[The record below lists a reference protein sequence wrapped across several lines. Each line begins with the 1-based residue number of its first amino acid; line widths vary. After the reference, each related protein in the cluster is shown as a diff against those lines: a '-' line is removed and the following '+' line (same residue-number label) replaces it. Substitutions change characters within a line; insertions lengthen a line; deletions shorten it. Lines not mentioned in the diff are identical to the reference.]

1 MSAAPLICPR
11 CELAAPPDE
20 RFCAACG
27 MPLVFAD
34 VGPVSE
40 ATERQQRARKIKK
53 QYSEGPLRRVAVGRH
68 QAEAELIGGLLLEHG
83 IPSMFK
89 RSAGFDVP
97 DMLFSGPRDIF
108 VPQSGEEAARE
119 VLAEVEADHTA
130 AAERAV
136 AAGEDDPGARRATRS
151 TRTMAV
157 GLSVAL
163 AMLSLVPA
171 SILLAKAFS

>member
-1 MSAAPLICPR
+1 MSTAPLVCPG
-11 CELAAPPDE
+11 CEQPAPEGE

-34 VGPVSE
+34 IGPVSA

-68 QAEAELIGGLLLEHG
+68 QAEAELISGLLLEHG

-97 DMLFSGPRDIF
+97 DMLFSGPRDVF

-119 VLAEVEADHTA
+119 VLAEVEADHA
-130 AAERAV
+130 SAQELAV
-136 AAGEDDPGARRATRS
+136 AAGEEHGPRRATRS
-151 TRTMAV
+151 TRTVAV
-157 GLSVAL
+157 GLSIAL
-163 AMLSLVPA
+163 AAISFVPLT
-171 SILLAKAFS
+171 ILLGKALG

>member
-1 MSAAPLICPR
+1 MSDAPLVCPGCEQAAP
-11 CELAAPPDE
+11 AGE

-34 VGPVSE
+34 VGPVSA
-40 ATERQQRARKIKK
+40 ATERQERARKIKK

-68 QAEAELIGGLLLEHG
+68 QAEAELISGLLLEHG

-97 DMLFSGPRDIF
+97 DMLFSGPRDVF

-119 VLAEVEADHTA
+119 VLAEVEADHA
-130 AAERAV
+130 
-136 AAGEDDPGARRATRS
+136 AAGELAIAAGEEHGPRRATRS
-151 TRTMAV
+151 TRTVAV
-157 GLSVAL
+157 GLAFAL
-163 AMLSLVPA
+163 AMLSVVPA
-171 SILLAKAFS
+171 SILLARAFS

>member
-1 MSAAPLICPR
+1 MSSAPLVCPG
-11 CELAAPPDE
+11 CGQDAPPGE

-34 VGPVSE
+34 VGPVSA

-68 QAEAELIGGLLLEHG
+68 QAEAELISGLLLEHG

-97 DMLFSGPRDIF
+97 DMLFSGPRDVF

-119 VLAEVEADHTA
+119 VLAEVEAEHDA
-130 AAERAV
+130 AGERAV
-136 AAGEDDPGARRATRS
+136 ADGEEDPGARRATRS

-157 GLSVAL
+157 GLSIAL
-163 AMLSLVPA
+163 AMLSIVPA
-171 SILLAKAFS
+171 SILLAKAFT